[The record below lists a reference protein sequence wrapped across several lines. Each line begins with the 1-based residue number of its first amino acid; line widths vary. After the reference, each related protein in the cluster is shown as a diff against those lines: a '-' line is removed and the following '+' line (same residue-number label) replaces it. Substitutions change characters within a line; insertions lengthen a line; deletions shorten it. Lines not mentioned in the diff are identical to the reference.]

1 MGLEPKHSPRRPDG
15 EKTSLAQEVKW
26 NEGMNAYQQHLDEL
40 KLTQEDLKKKIL
52 DVGADFGHFAEIAKQ
67 KGYKDIYSIDIEH
80 PADMYLLDTDVGLGA
95 GKLIVADAF
104 QLPFKDKTFDIAISF
119 CAMPNIAGGEN
130 PVDYRNRVKKV
141 CQEMLRVVKEG
152 GEIRMARVVFRDDP
166 TDKRE
171 RATQIKK
178 ALEWFNKSRHFE
190 VVTDATGEINGHPS
204 YLIRIK
210 KLS

>member
-1 MGLEPKHSPRRPDG
+1 MGLEPKHSPLRPDHG
-15 EKTSLAQEVKW
+15 RVSLAQQIKW
-26 NEGMNAYQQHLDEL
+26 EEEINAYKQHLDEL
-40 KLTQEDLKKKIL
+40 KLTPEDLKKKVL

-80 PADMYLLDTDVGLGA
+80 PADRYLLDTDVGLGA
-95 GKLIVADAF
+95 GKLAVADAF
-104 QLPFKDKTFDIAISF
+104 QLPFKDRTFDMAISF
-119 CAMPNIAGGEN
+119 CAMPNVAGGEN
-130 PVDYRNRVKKV
+130 PIDYRNHVKKI
-141 CQEMLRVVKEG
+141 CQEMLRVVKVN
-152 GEIRMARVVFRDDP
+152 GEIRMARVVSWEDP

-178 ALEWFNKSRHFE
+178 VLEWFNKSRHFE
-190 VVTDATGEINGHPS
+190 VTTDPTGEINGYPS